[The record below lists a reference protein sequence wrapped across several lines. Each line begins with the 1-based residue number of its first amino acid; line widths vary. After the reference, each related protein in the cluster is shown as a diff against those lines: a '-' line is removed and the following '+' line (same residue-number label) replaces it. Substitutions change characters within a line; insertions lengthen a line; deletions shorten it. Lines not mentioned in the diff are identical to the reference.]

1 MTVERIDGTD
11 AGLLIV
17 VDHASAHV
25 PPDIDLGIDPAL
37 LEKHIAIDIGAA
49 PLARALAA
57 QLGAP
62 ALLGGVSRLVID
74 LHRDPDH
81 PGLIPHASDGHA
93 ITSNQAADRA
103 GRIARFHTP
112 WHDAI
117 AAHRPEMFVAIH
129 SFTPALETGGE
140 PRPWQ
145 VGLLYN
151 EDDRAAR
158 IALDL
163 LGQNGVIA
171 GDNQPYSGRLLNYTM
186 NRHAEGRGIP
196 YLMFEVRNDLIRD
209 DAGVA
214 HWAKILAP
222 IIIDTRNRLAQT
234 PPLAT

>member
-1 MTVERIDGTD
+1 MTVERIDGHD
-11 AGLLIV
+11 PGLLIV

-57 QLGAP
+57 RLGAP

-93 ITSNQAADRA
+93 ISSNEAADRA
-103 GRIARFHTP
+103 ERIARFHTP

-117 AAHRPEMFVAIH
+117 AAHRPDLFVAVH
-129 SFTPALETGGE
+129 SFTPTLESGGE

-151 EDDRAAR
+151 HDDHAAR

-163 LGQNGVIA
+163 LGEAGVIA
-171 GDNQPYSGRLLNYTM
+171 GDNQPYSGRVLNYTM
-186 NRHAEGRGIP
+186 NRHAEGNGIP
-196 YLMFEVRNDLIRD
+196 YLMFEVRNDLIGD
-209 DAGVA
+209 ETGVA
-214 HWAKILAP
+214 YWCDILAP
-222 IIIDTRNRLAQT
+222 IITMVRNRLART
-234 PPLAT
+234 TPLAT

>member
-1 MTVERIDGTD
+1 MTVERIDGRD
-11 AGLLIV
+11 PGLLIV

-49 PLARALAA
+49 PLARALADR
-57 QLGAP
+57 LGAP

-93 ITSNQAADRA
+93 IASNEAADRA
-103 GRIARFHTP
+103 DRIARFHTP

-117 AAHRPEMFVAIH
+117 APHRPDLFIAVH
-129 SFTPALETGGE
+129 SFTPALESGGD

-151 EDDRAAR
+151 QDDRAAR

-163 LGQNGVIA
+163 LGQGGVIA

-186 NRHAEGRGIP
+186 NRHAEGNGIP

-214 HWAKILAP
+214 HWADILAP
-222 IIIDTRNRLAQT
+222 IIIEVRNRLAQT
-234 PPLAT
+234 TPSAT

>member
-1 MTVERIDGTD
+1 MNIEHIDGAD

-17 VDHASAHV
+17 VDHASAYV

-57 QLGAP
+57 RLGAP

-81 PGLIPHASDGHA
+81 AGLIPYASDGHA
-93 ITSNQAADRA
+93 ISGNAAADRA
-103 GRIARFHTP
+103 DRIARFHTP

-117 AAHRPEMFVAIH
+117 AAHQPNLFVAVH

-151 EDDRAAR
+151 QDDRAAR

-163 LGQNGVIA
+163 LGQSGVVA

-186 NRHAEGRGIP
+186 DRHAEGRGIP

-209 DAGVA
+209 DVGITR
-214 HWAKILAP
+214 WADILAP
-222 IIIDTRNRLAQT
+222 ISSATRNRLAQT
-234 PPLAT
+234 PSLTT

>member
-1 MTVERIDGTD
+1 MTVERIEGRDP
-11 AGLLIV
+11 GLLIV

-49 PLARALAA
+49 PLARALADR
-57 QLGAP
+57 LGAP

-93 ITSNQAADRA
+93 IASNEAADRA
-103 GRIARFHTP
+103 HRIARFHTP
-112 WHDAI
+112 WHDTI
-117 AAHRPEMFVAIH
+117 AAHRPELFVAVH
-129 SFTPALETGGE
+129 SFTPALETGGD

-151 EDDRAAR
+151 QDDRAAR
-158 IALDL
+158 IALNL
-163 LGQNGVIA
+163 LGEANVIA

-186 NRHAEGRGIP
+186 DRHAEGNGIP

-214 HWAKILAP
+214 HWADILAP
-222 IIIDTRNRLAQT
+222 IIIQVRNRLAQT
-234 PPLAT
+234 TPPAT

>member
-1 MTVERIDGTD
+1 MTVERINGGDPS
-11 AGLLIV
+11 LLIV

-37 LEKHIAIDIGAA
+37 LERHIAIDIGAA
-49 PLARALAA
+49 PLALALAA
-57 QLGAP
+57 RLGAP

-93 ITSNQAADRA
+93 ISSNAAADRA
-103 GRIARFHTP
+103 DRIARFHTP

-117 AAHRPEMFVAIH
+117 AAHRPDLFVVVH
-129 SFTPALETGGE
+129 SFTPALESGGD

-151 EDDRAAR
+151 QDDRAAR

-163 LGQNGVIA
+163 LGRAGVIA

-186 NRHAEGRGIP
+186 DRHAEARGIP
-196 YLMFEVRNDLIRD
+196 YLMFEVRNDLICD
-209 DAGVA
+209 AAGVA
-214 HWAKILAP
+214 RWAAILAP
-222 IIIDTRNRLAQT
+222 IIIQVRNRLAQT
-234 PPLAT
+234 PPSAT

>member
-1 MTVERIDGTD
+1 MTIEHIDGAD
-11 AGLLIV
+11 HGLLIV

-25 PPDIDLGIDPAL
+25 PADIDLGIDPAL
-37 LEKHIAIDIGAA
+37 LDKHIAIDIGAA

-57 QLGAP
+57 RLDAP

-93 ITSNQAADRA
+93 IGSDQAADRT

-117 AAHRPEMFVAIH
+117 AARRPEMFVAVH

-151 EDDRAAR
+151 QDDRGAR

-163 LGQNGVIA
+163 LGRAGVIA

-186 NRHAEGRGIP
+186 DRHAEGRGIP
-196 YLMFEVRNDLIRD
+196 YLMLEVRNDLIRD

-214 HWAKILAP
+214 HWADILAP
-222 IIIDTRNRLAQT
+222 IFIGTRNRLAQT
-234 PPLAT
+234 PPPAT

>member
-37 LEKHIAIDIGAA
+37 LQKHIAIDIGAA

-57 QLGAP
+57 RLGTP

-151 EDDRAAR
+151 QDDRGAR

-196 YLMFEVRNDLIRD
+196 YLMLEVRNDLIRD

-214 HWAKILAP
+214 HWANILAP

-234 PPLAT
+234 PPPAT